1 MKNDI
6 VVKMSDELDILIGK
20 EYCPVCASI
29 YQKNTQRCPECGTF
43 HSGIHLE
50 DREAPT
56 PEERVAAREVDPTDY
71 SINPN
76 TAIVDEEFDS
86 DDSSVKNW
94 TGGSTDFSFID
105 DEPVSK
111 VESKQPNQP
120 LDKDEILHED

>member
-1 MKNDI
+1 MTD
-6 VVKMSDELDILIGK
+6 DLDILIGK

-50 DREAPT
+50 DREPPT
-56 PEERVAAREVDPTDY
+56 PEQRVVNREVDPADY

-86 DDSSVKNW
+86 DEAAVKNW
-94 TGGSTDFSFID
+94 TGGSTDFTFED
-105 DEPVSK
+105 DEPISK
-111 VESKQPNQP
+111 IETDSKSIEVEVT
-120 LDKDEILHED
+120 EIIHDD

>member
-1 MKNDI
+1 
-6 VVKMSDELDILIGK
+6 MSDELDILIGK

-43 HSGIHLE
+43 HSGVHLE
-50 DREAPT
+50 DREPPT
-56 PEERVAAREVDPTDY
+56 PEERVSSREVDPTDY

-94 TGGSTDFSFID
+94 TGGSTDFSFVDEDPIPSKEVTQNNIEID
-105 DEPVSK
+105 E
-111 VESKQPNQP
+111 
-120 LDKDEILHED
+120 DEILHED